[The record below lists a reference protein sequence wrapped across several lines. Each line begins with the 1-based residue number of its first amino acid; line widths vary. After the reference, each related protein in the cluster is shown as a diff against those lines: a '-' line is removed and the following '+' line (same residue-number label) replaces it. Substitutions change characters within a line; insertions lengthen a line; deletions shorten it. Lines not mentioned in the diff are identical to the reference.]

1 MAKTRTNIDDHE
13 VVIDMVY
20 IEERS
25 GTPRYQQLYEQLR
38 ALIRRGTLRAGMC
51 LPSSRALSRDLGIAR
66 NTVITAYG
74 QLETEGYIE
83 TSLGSLA
90 RVTNLPSLETAIS
103 QTRQIDLVDHKGCEM
118 LKSVLLTY

>member
-38 ALIRRGTLRAGMC
+38 ALIRNARRG
-51 LPSSRALSRDLGIAR
+51 SRKEISAILLIILSP
-66 NTVITAYG
+66 
-74 QLETEGYIE
+74 
-83 TSLGSLA
+83 
-90 RVTNLPSLETAIS
+90 NLLSHI
-103 QTRQIDLVDHKGCEM
+103 
-118 LKSVLLTY
+118 